1 MAHLSPEL
9 LAVLRCPVTGSS
21 LVQEGEELVSTAK
34 DASGQQ
40 LRYRIDEGIPVL
52 LPPSLQASQAA
63 GDEAAQPAGAQP
75 TGARPATDNSSNNPA
90 TDA

>member
-21 LVQEGEELVSTAK
+21 LVQEGEELVSSAR
-34 DASGQQ
+34 DATGQQ

-52 LPPSLQASQAA
+52 LPPALQEAGQA
-63 GDEAAQPAGAQP
+63 GTQPAKEQP
-75 TGARPATDNSSNNPA
+75 VTDNSPNTPA

>member
-21 LVQEGEELVSTAK
+21 LVQEGEELVSSAK

-52 LPPSLQASQAA
+52 LPPALH
-63 GDEAAQPAGAQP
+63 EAAQAAEARPTDAQ
-75 TGARPATDNSSNNPA
+75 AASAQPATDNSPNTPA